1 MTRDYWLYISDMEE
15 AIRKIQ
21 NYTGKLSYE
30 NFADDNM
37 VIDAVIRNFEIIGE
51 AAGHIPLEIQIQ
63 YPAIPWRQIKSM
75 RNIMIHEYFGVD
87 LEIIW
92 KTITTFIGSAHG
104 N

>member
-1 MTRDYWLYISDMEE
+1 MEE
-15 AIRKIQ
+15 SIRKIQ
-21 NYTGKLSYE
+21 DYTGKLSYE

-51 AAGHIPLEIQIQ
+51 AAGHIPFEIQNQ

-92 KTITTFIGSAHG
+92 KTINSSLPRLLEALLEIK
-104 N
+104 